1 MISQFFF
8 LYSLHDEKAIS
19 KLRQASVLLSSSVL
33 TAVIYQVKHRL
44 KAPTLIRKFDIS
56 LWFPCGAYGLAYGH
70 VITKISRIRHLHI
83 SHKAPFLP
91 PPLPPAPPP
100 KFWITFV
107 FHSPGYYNR
116 PKRNWKQCLCKI
128 WAGWRG
134 GGGQIRCIMG
144 DVQAAN
150 GQITKFS

>member
-1 MISQFFF
+1 M
-8 LYSLHDEKAIS
+8 LP
-19 KLRQASVLLSSSVL
+19 QASVLLSSSVL

-56 LWFPCGAYGLAYGH
+56 LWFPCGAYGLAYGL

-91 PPLPPAPPP
+91 PPSPTPPP
-100 KFWITFV
+100 KKKKNLNNLCFSFLMGITTVPREIENNAYAKF
-107 FHSPGYYNR
+107 
-116 PKRNWKQCLCKI
+116 
-128 WAGWRG
+128 G
-134 GGGQIRCIMG
+134 GVRGQIRCIMG
-144 DVQAAN
+144 NVLVAN